1 MRMKTSDEALAL
13 AAANGDSEA
22 FGLLIR
28 RHYDRI
34 YRMGWRLCGTLHD
47 AEDLAHD
54 IMAALPAKLRSYRG
68 DAKFTTWL
76 YRVTLNAATDRARK
90 NQRRA
95 KAREGWGEDYK
106 MRAAA
111 DAEAAESYDWLQTAM
126 SSLPEEL
133 RETVALTL
141 GEDMTQKDAAA
152 VMGLSEGTI
161 AWRMSEVKKHL
172 RILAEKEAT

>member
-1 MRMKTSDEALAL
+1 MRMKTSDEALAI
-13 AAANGDSEA
+13 AAAGGDREA

-34 YRMGWRLCGTLHD
+34 YRMGWRLMGTQHD

-54 IMAALPAKLRSYRG
+54 IMTALPAKLRSFRG

-76 YRVTLNAATDRARK
+76 YRVTMNAATDRARK
-90 NQRRA
+90 SQRRA
-95 KAREGWGEDYK
+95 KARDGWGEDYK
-106 MRAAA
+106 NRAA
-111 DAEAAESYDWLQTAM
+111 DQAEANEAQDWLQNAM
-126 SSLPEEL
+126 TSLPSEL

-141 GEDMTQKDAAA
+141 GEDLTQKEAAE

-172 RILAEKEAT
+172 RALAEKEAV